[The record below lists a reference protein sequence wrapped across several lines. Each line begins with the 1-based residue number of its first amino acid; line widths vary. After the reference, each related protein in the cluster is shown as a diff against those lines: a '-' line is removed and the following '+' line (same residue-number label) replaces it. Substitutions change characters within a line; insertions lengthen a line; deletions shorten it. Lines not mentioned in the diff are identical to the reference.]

1 MALPLYVLLPD
12 GVEWTDV
19 PGTVAQAPKPVRWYL
34 RQHMV
39 EAATQTA
46 VLVSGDEDDKGPR
59 IAEVGIGR
67 LEALVVEE
75 GDLHRCLDIDVFLR
89 QQSL

>member
-12 GVEWTDV
+12 GVEWTAV

-39 EAATQTA
+39 DAVTQVG
-46 VLVSGDEDDKGPR
+46 VLVSTDTPDPR
-59 IAEVGIGR
+59 QCA
-67 LEALVVEE
+67 ALVAQRAQQLGGMAIDAGTQQVVEP
-75 GDLHRCLDIDVFLR
+75 GAPVTT
-89 QQSL
+89 

>member
-59 IAEVGIGR
+59 IAEVVARAAQLGGMVIDAGTQ
-67 LEALVVEE
+67 EVVEASS
-75 GDLHRCLDIDVFLR
+75 
-89 QQSL
+89 SLTR